1 MSNSSERSAVYREMV
16 EYSLKSGLLDED
28 ELLELRDMLARV
40 ERRMA
45 MKLSEAAE

>member
-1 MSNSSERSAVYREMV
+1 MSNSFERAAVYREIV
-16 EYSLKSGLLDED
+16 DDSLASGLLDED

-40 ERRMA
+40 ERRVV